1 MFRKKITSLTVACI
15 IGLSALTA
23 QAAEISVGGKNFTEQ
38 LLLAEMTYQLLGKE
52 GFGVKKI
59 DGMGTTVLRKA
70 QENGQVDIY
79 WEYTGTSL
87 VTFNK
92 IMEPMDADS
101 TYAKVKELDARKGI
115 VWLNASAANNTY
127 ALAVRNSDTK
137 GLNTLSDLAAA
148 YNDGKALKM
157 GVNAEF
163 PKRPDGLPGLQK
175 HYDFKVGRPNLAAMQ
190 SGLIYTALKEGQVDV
205 GLVFA
210 TDGRIAAFN
219 FRVLKDDKDYF
230 PTYALAPTV
239 RKEVLNAN
247 PKLADALNKMA
258 AKLDG
263 ATMRRLNGLVAVDK
277 KTVEDVATMFLK
289 EHGLI

>member
-1 MFRKKITSLTVACI
+1 MFRKKIAILTVACH
-15 IGLSALTA
+15 IGLAGLAA

-38 LLLAEMTYQLLGKE
+38 LLLAEITHQLLGKE
-52 GFGVKKI
+52 GFDTRKV

-70 QENGQVDIY
+70 QENGQVDVY

-92 IMEPMDADS
+92 ITEPMDADA
-101 TYAKVKELDARKGI
+101 TYAKVKELDAGKGI
-115 VWLNASAANNTY
+115 VWLTASTVNNTY

-137 GLNTLSDLAAA
+137 GLNTLSDLSAA

-190 SGLIYTALKEGQVDV
+190 SGLIYTALKEGEVDV

-210 TDGRIAAFN
+210 TDGRIAAFD
-219 FRVLKDDKDYF
+219 FKVLKDDKEYF

-239 RKEVLNAN
+239 RKDVLDAA
-247 PKLADALNKMA
+247 PKLADVLNKMA
-258 AKLDG
+258 SRLDD

-277 KTVEDVATMFLK
+277 KTVEEVATMFLK
-289 EHGLI
+289 EQGLI